1 MGNHMILLFC
11 FTADYVCT
19 YRKPYSH
26 YHGSHGVL
34 NCMRSSSFTYS
45 ALHLKGIITY
55 IEGNRFFNSSNT
67 DSSLLLDH
75 YISYFIPLLTKY
87 INYENTRP
95 TDSGVLKRW
104 TLPHTAE
111 SSLVQLS
118 VWHWPLLQTEA
129 QNILYRIVGPAK
141 LMTYYTFLPHVMQT

>member
-34 NCMRSSSFTYS
+34 NCMRSSSFTCS
-45 ALHLKGIITY
+45 ALHLKGTVTY
-55 IEGNRFFNSSNT
+55 IEGNRFSNSSNT
-67 DSSLLLDH
+67 ESSLLLDH
-75 YISYFIPLLTKY
+75 YISYFILLLTKW

-95 TDSGVLKRW
+95 TDSCILKKM
-104 TLPHTAE
+104 
-111 SSLVQLS
+111 
-118 VWHWPLLQTEA
+118 
-129 QNILYRIVGPAK
+129 NIATSCWIQSGPAECLTLTLATDRGTK
-141 LMTYYTFLPHVMQT
+141 HPLQNCRPC